1 YTPGPLYA
9 LAALTALAGPAALL
23 RHRADPATRHLAQ
36 ATLTL
41 LTAAAAILLVSDAF
55 EFSWRYQ
62 LPALITLPPA
72 SALAITI
79 ITRSITTRRSSAGE
93 TSDAALAER

>member
-41 LTAAAAILLVSDAF
+41 LTAAAAILLASDAF

-79 ITRSITTRRSSAGE
+79 ITRSITTRRSTG
-93 TSDAALAER
+93 